1 MPLRHLDLDALRAF
15 VAIVEQGGFSIA
27 AERLGRTQ
35 SAVSLQIKRLEQT
48 LGQTLLHRV
57 QGRVDGPT
65 AEGSALLA
73 YARQMLRLNDEACAT
88 LARNAETGSLRIGL
102 PEELMEHVFPAAIA
116 LFRMRYP
123 RLRLSVQAE
132 ASLLVRNALAEG
144 RLDVAIY
151 KDCADGEHAG
161 LAVLRDEPLCWA
173 AGEAYRDPLL
183 ADAGVLP
190 LALFGENCVFRMAAT
205 AALARAGIA
214 WKIHY
219 SGSSTTGLRH
229 ALRHGL
235 GLSVLPQGLLGDGL
249 LAVNSCGGIALP
261 PLPRS
266 RLVAA
271 YAGGGVAPAARCLV
285 EAFAEALHGP
295 AAASLHSLSVR
306 EATMV
311 R

>member
-15 VAIVEQGGFSIA
+15 VAIVEQGGFSSA

-65 AEGSALLA
+65 AEGGALLA

-88 LARNAETGSLRIGL
+88 LARNAEAGSLRIGL
-102 PEELMEHVFPAAIA
+102 PEELMEHVFPTAMT
-116 LFRMRYP
+116 LFRVRYP

-132 ASLLVRNALAEG
+132 ASLLVRAALAEG

-151 KDCADGEHAG
+151 KDCADGDQAG
-161 LAVLRDEPLCWA
+161 VELLRDEPLCWV
-173 AGEAYRDPLL
+173 AGEAYRDTLL
-183 ADAGVLP
+183 ADDGVLP

-214 WKIHY
+214 WKIY
-219 SGSSTTGLRH
+219 YAGSSTTGLRH

-235 GLSVLPQGLLGDGL
+235 GLGVLPRGLLGDGL
-249 LAVNSCGGIALP
+249 LAVNACGGSALP

-271 YAGGGVAPAARCLV
+271 YAGGSGVPAARCLV
-285 EAFAEALHGP
+285 GAFADSLHRP
-295 AAASLHSLSVR
+295 APASLHSLS
-306 EATMV
+306 ATLATTA

>member
-27 AERLGRTQ
+27 AEQLGRTQ

-48 LGQTLLHRV
+48 LGQTLLQRV

-65 AEGSALLA
+65 AEGSALVS

-88 LARNAETGSLRIGL
+88 LARNAVVGSLRIGL
-102 PEELMEHVFPAAIA
+102 PEELMERVFPAAMP
-116 LFRMRYP
+116 LFLARYP
-123 RLRLSVQAE
+123 RLRLSIQAE
-132 ASLLVRNALAEG
+132 ASLLVRAALADG

-151 KDCADGEHAG
+151 KDCGDREANG
-161 LAVLRDEPLCWA
+161 LEVLRDEPLCWV
-173 AGEAYRDPLL
+173 AGEAYRDTLL
-183 ADAGVLP
+183 ADGGVLP
-190 LALFGENCVFRMAAT
+190 LSLFGENCVFRMAAT

-214 WKIHY
+214 WQVHY

-235 GLSVLPQGLLGDGL
+235 GLGVLPESLLGDGL
-249 LAVNSCGGIALP
+249 LAVDSCAGIALP
-261 PLPRS
+261 LLPRS

-271 YAGGGVAPAARCLV
+271 YAGDSVAPAARSLV
-285 EAFAEALHGP
+285 GAFAESMHR
-295 AAASLHSLSVR
+295 AAS
-306 EATMV
+306 
-311 R
+311 

>member
-15 VAIVEQGGFSIA
+15 VTIVEQGSFSIA
-27 AERLGRTQ
+27 AEQLGRTQ

-48 LGQTLLHRV
+48 LGQTLLQRV

-65 AEGSALLA
+65 AEGGALLA

-88 LARNAETGSLRIGL
+88 LARNAEAGSLRVGL
-102 PEELMEHVFPAAIA
+102 PEELMEQVFPGAMPQFLA
-116 LFRMRYP
+116 RYP

-132 ASLLVRNALAEG
+132 ASILVRTALAEG

-151 KDCADGEHAG
+151 KDCADGENAG
-161 LAVLRDEPLCWA
+161 LEVLRDEPLCWV
-173 AGEAYRDPLL
+173 AGEAYRDTLL
-183 ADAGVLP
+183 ADGGVLP

-205 AALARAGIA
+205 AALARAGIT

-235 GLSVLPQGLLGDGL
+235 GLGVLPESLLGDGL
-249 LAVNSCGGIALP
+249 FAVDSCAGMLLP
-261 PLPRS
+261 ALPRS

-271 YAGGGVAPAARCLV
+271 YAGGRVAPAARCLV
-285 EAFAEALHGP
+285 EAFADSLHRP
-295 AAASLHSLSVR
+295 AAVGLHSLSTK
-306 EATMV
+306 EATTA

>member
-27 AERLGRTQ
+27 AQQLGRTQ

-48 LGQTLLHRV
+48 LGQTLLQRV

-88 LARNAETGSLRIGL
+88 LVRNADVGSLRIGL
-102 PEELMEHVFPAAIA
+102 PEELMEQIFPAAIP
-116 LFRMRYP
+116 LFQARYP

-132 ASLLVRNALAEG
+132 ASILLRAALAEG
-144 RLDVAIY
+144 KLDVAIY
-151 KDCADGEHAG
+151 KDCGDGENG
-161 LAVLRDEPLCWA
+161 EVEVMRDEPLCWV
-173 AGEAYRDPLL
+173 AGEAYRDTLFVE
-183 ADAGVLP
+183 DGVLP
-190 LALFGENCVFRMAAT
+190 MALFGENCVFRMAAA

-214 WKIHY
+214 WQVRY

-235 GLSVLPQGLLGDGL
+235 GLGVLPESLLGDGL
-249 LAVNSCGGIALP
+249 LAVESCAGIALP
-261 PLPRS
+261 HLPRS

-271 YAGGGVAPAARCLV
+271 YAGGSVTPAARSLV
-285 EAFAEALHGP
+285 DAFAD
-295 AAASLHSLSVR
+295 SLH
-306 EATMV
+306 
-311 R
+311 